1 MCFTIPK
8 RIVKINGTRATLE
21 GGAQVDISFLDNCKE
36 GDYVTVTNGIAVLK
50 VEKPDAKS
58 IRSLIKKTHE
68 ELP

>member
-8 RIVKINGTRATLE
+8 KIIKSDGKYAMLE
-21 GGAQVDISFLDNCKE
+21 GGLRADVSFLEECKK
-36 GDYVTVTNGIAVLK
+36 GDYVIVTNGIAVLK

-68 ELP
+68 KLP